1 MDEMLS
7 SVKKEVLVEMV
18 KLAQKRGMKGSK
30 GGWKEFLNFYDKKIG
45 ASLSDP
51 SRRPLDTLLAFLK
64 TFTQDDDLKFFEK
77 LLECHSNRDAV
88 YQFQK
93 TSPDAESPEQRL
105 VRLTLEH
112 PQYPIDYSFPSHEE
126 GWLVMKRTKKS
137 KTMTSTAMV
146 AVDCE
151 MVLCENETEA
161 LVRVCVVDRNLQ
173 VKLNEFVKPSKAVV
187 DYRTEITGIAA
198 KDLDGATCS
207 LSDIQKSMK
216 KLLSHGTI
224 LVGHSLNN
232 DLRALKLDHARVID
246 TSYIFK
252 HGDGPSSRRL
262 SLSNLCKVMSFGR
275 GRILTIA

>member
-93 TSPDAESPEQRL
+93 TSPDAESPEQVL
-105 VRLTLEH
+105 LHVIYH
-112 PQYPIDYSFPSHEE
+112 NHYSS
-126 GWLVMKRTKKS
+126 
-137 KTMTSTAMV
+137 
-146 AVDCE
+146 
-151 MVLCENETEA
+151 
-161 LVRVCVVDRNLQ
+161 
-173 VKLNEFVKPSKAVV
+173 
-187 DYRTEITGIAA
+187 
-198 KDLDGATCS
+198 
-207 LSDIQKSMK
+207 
-216 KLLSHGTI
+216 
-224 LVGHSLNN
+224 
-232 DLRALKLDHARVID
+232 
-246 TSYIFK
+246 
-252 HGDGPSSRRL
+252 
-262 SLSNLCKVMSFGR
+262 
-275 GRILTIA
+275 